1 MCILLLTPPPP
12 SDPVSPVD
20 LTVNS
25 VSSSSDLCNLTVTWG
40 TKHAHISSIFT
51 CDTTTCYQEGGEQS
65 EVTTSGAS
73 LHVYLSNLS
82 VICDHS
88 NQVSWTRDMKNIE
101 HICAPLAVKTERE
114 SVDDHLDVFLK
125 ITLLSLKKLI
135 IDVTFSHQEWNITSQ
150 KENEYFSGCYFI
162 YIFLTTSLRVK

>member
-1 MCILLLTPPPP
+1 M
-12 SDPVSPVD
+12 SPVD

-25 VSSSSDLCNLTVTWG
+25 VSSSSDSCNLTVTCS

-88 NQVSWTRDMKNIE
+88 NQVSWTRDIKNIE
-101 HICAPLAVKTERE
+101 HICALLAGKTERE
-114 SVDDHLDVFLK
+114 NVDDDHFDFFLK
-125 ITLLSLKKLI
+125 ITLLS
-135 IDVTFSHQEWNITSQ
+135 F
-150 KENEYFSGCYFI
+150 KEINYWRDL
-162 YIFLTTSLRVK
+162 LTPRVKYNFTERELIFFWMLFYCFWPLV

>member
-1 MCILLLTPPPP
+1 MKGPQDTVTLTEYNITVQ
-12 SDPVSPVD
+12 DPVSPVD

-25 VSSSSDLCNLTVTWG
+25 VSSSSDSCNLTVTCS

-101 HICAPLAVKTERE
+101 HIYALLTGCGSLSDGISVCVVKTVVF
-114 SVDDHLDVFLK
+114 SVR
-125 ITLLSLKKLI
+125 LI
-135 IDVTFSHQEWNITSQ
+135 IMVFAVISVHITEKVERQ
-150 KENEYFSGCYFI
+150 K
-162 YIFLTTSLRVK
+162 

>member
-1 MCILLLTPPPP
+1 M
-12 SDPVSPVD
+12 SPVD

-25 VSSSSDLCNLTVTWG
+25 VSSSSDSCNLTVTCS

-51 CDTTTCYQEGGEQS
+51 CDTTTCYQERGEQS

-101 HICAPLAVKTERE
+101 HICALLAGKTERE
-114 SVDDHLDVFLK
+114 NVDDDHLDVFLK
-125 ITLLSLKKLI
+125 ITLLS
-135 IDVTFSHQEWNITSQ
+135 F
-150 KENEYFSGCYFI
+150 KEINY
-162 YIFLTTSLRVK
+162 